1 MDCRRFH
8 HHYHYYKSHAWCDWS
23 LEVVGFRAEL
33 TFGAFTYVKVC
44 IFGNFLCAC
53 EKSQGWQFFVFIV
66 KFAIF
71 CKPGEF
77 LNSLQF
83 FAIFPLLYKI
93 YENCEKSQGW
103 WFFAIIC
110 DFCSSLLCCSSS
122 WKPDMDFTNFA
133 KNLKVNDFL
142 TCQISISSCKF
153 YNSCSYVQTWT
164 CLPSVG
170 VKTRLEIAWWVS
182 TNAWYTFC

>member
-1 MDCRRFH
+1 MDCRCFYH
-8 HHYHYYKSHAWCDWS
+8 HHYYKSHAWCDWS

-83 FAIFPLLYKI
+83 SAIFPLLYKI

-103 WFFAIIC
+103 WFFAIMFFVMLFIK
-110 DFCSSLLCCSSS
+110 L
-122 WKPDMDFTNFA
+122 
-133 KNLKVNDFL
+133 
-142 TCQISISSCKF
+142 
-153 YNSCSYVQTWT
+153 
-164 CLPSVG
+164 
-170 VKTRLEIAWWVS
+170 KTRYFTIFFKIYENCEKSQGQWFSDLPNFHFLLQILQFLQLPANLDMS
-182 TNAWYTFC
+182 CFCRCQDKAGNCMVG

>member
-1 MDCRRFH
+1 MDCSCFY

-23 LEVVGFRAEL
+23 LEVVGFQAEL

-103 WFFAIIC
+103 WFFAIMFFVMLFIKLKARYG
-110 DFCSSLLCCSSS
+110 FYQELLILPILRKISRSMIFWPATFPFPLANFTILAATC
-122 WKPDMDFTNFA
+122 KPGHV
-133 KNLKVNDFL
+133 LL
-142 TCQISISSCKF
+142 
-153 YNSCSYVQTWT
+153 
-164 CLPSVG
+164 L
-170 VKTRLEIAWWVS
+170 
-182 TNAWYTFC
+182 

>member
-103 WFFAIIC
+103 WFFVIIC

-122 WKPDMDFTNFA
+122 WKPDMDFTRSSWFYQFCEKSQGQWFSDLPHFHFLLQILQFLQLRA
-133 KNLKVNDFL
+133 NLDMSSFCRCQNKVGN
-142 TCQISISSCKF
+142 CM
-153 YNSCSYVQTWT
+153 
-164 CLPSVG
+164 VG
-170 VKTRLEIAWWVS
+170 
-182 TNAWYTFC
+182 